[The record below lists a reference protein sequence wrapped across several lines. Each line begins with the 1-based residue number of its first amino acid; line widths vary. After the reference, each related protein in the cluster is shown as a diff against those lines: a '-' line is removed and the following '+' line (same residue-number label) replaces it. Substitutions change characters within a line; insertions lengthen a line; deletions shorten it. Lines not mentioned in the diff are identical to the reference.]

1 MPKRTDPSA
10 APEAAN
16 EVLAGSV
23 ERVTFHN
30 PGNGFCVLRIK
41 ASGLY
46 TRLRE
51 LLSG

>member
-23 ERVTFHN
+23 ERVTFHAS
-30 PGNGFCVLRIK
+30 GNAFCVLRIK
-41 ASGLY
+41 ASDLY